1 MSSSPPKLSQN
12 PSSLYPQVDLSNPD
26 ANSFST
32 SSPSSSLYPSI
43 DMKHLA
49 ENLFPEDDTVLQ
61 THQDSQEQLLLKV
74 PGAIVHLIE
83 RETSVE
89 LACGEL
95 SIVSLLQG
103 DNVVAVFA
111 RIGGD
116 IQWPLAKDEPV
127 VKLDTSHYFFTLR
140 VPSSGSFEDGKG
152 SKKTEE
158 VLNYGLTIAAKGQ
171 EGLLKELDS
180 VLETYSCF
188 SVQEVKWIGNW
199 NVVDTRNEAPEELEI
214 EEKRE
219 LIVGSSMAYWTT
231 LAPNVEDYSG
241 SIARAIAS
249 GSGYVV
255 KGILWCGDVT
265 VDRLKWGNEFL
276 KTMKP
281 GATSEISPG
290 ALRRMKR
297 VKKLTKMSEKVT
309 TGILSG
315 VVKVSGFFTGSI
327 INSKV
332 GKKFFNLLPG
342 EIILASLDGFNKVCD
357 AVEVTGRNVMST
369 TSVVTTGL
377 VSQRY
382 GEKAGQVTNEGLDAA
397 GHAIGTAWAVFKIRK
412 ALNPKSVLKPTTLVK
427 AAAQANAA
435 ELKAKNK
442 KKNSIIY
449 ETVGTF
455 REMLLRLQYF
465 KG

>member
-1 MSSSPPKLSQN
+1 MSSSSSPTPSQN

-26 ANSFST
+26 ATSFST
-32 SSPSSSLYPSI
+32 SPSSTSLYPSI
-43 DMKHLA
+43 DVKDLA
-49 ENLFPEDDTVLQ
+49 ENLFPEDDTVLH
-61 THQDSQEQLLLKV
+61 THQDSQEQLLLKI

-89 LACGEL
+89 LACGEFCL
-95 SIVSLLQG
+95 VSLLQG

-111 RIGGD
+111 R
-116 IQWPLAKDEPV
+116 V
-127 VKLDTSHYFFTLR
+127 
-140 VPSSGSFEDGKG
+140 VPSNGSFEDGKDFKE
-152 SKKTEE
+152 SEE

-171 EGLLKELDS
+171 EGLLKELDR

-188 SVQEVKWIGNW
+188 SVQEVKGIGNW
-199 NVVDTRNEAPEELEI
+199 NVVDTRNVAPEELDRED
-214 EEKRE
+214 KRE

-265 VDRLKWGNEFL
+265 VDRLKWSNEFL
-276 KTMKP
+276 KIRMKP
-281 GATSEISPG
+281 GSTSEISPG

-297 VKKLTKMSEKVT
+297 VKKLTKMSEKVA

-315 VVKVSGFFTGSI
+315 VVKVSGFFTSSI

-342 EIILASLDGFNKVCD
+342 EIVLASLDGFNKVCD
-357 AVEVTGRNVMST
+357 AVEVAGRNVMST

-412 ALNPKSVLKPTTLVK
+412 ALNPKSVLKPTALAK

-442 KKNSIIY
+442 
-449 ETVGTF
+449 E
-455 REMLLRLQYF
+455 
-465 KG
+465 

>member
-1 MSSSPPKLSQN
+1 MSSSLPKPSQN

-26 ANSFST
+26 AYSSS
-32 SSPSSSLYPSI
+32 SSPSSSFSLYPSI
-43 DMKHLA
+43 DMKDLA
-49 ENLFPEDDTVLQ
+49 ENLFPEDGTVLQ

-74 PGAIVHLIE
+74 PGVIVHLIE

-89 LACGEL
+89 LACGEFC
-95 SIVSLLQG
+95 IVSLLQG
-103 DNVVAVFA
+103 DNVIAVFA
-111 RIGGD
+111 RVGDD

-140 VPSSGSFEDGKG
+140 VPSSGSFEDGKD
-152 SKKTEE
+152 SKETEE
-158 VLNYGLTIAAKGQ
+158 VLSYGLTIAAKGQ
-171 EGLLKELDS
+171 EGLLKELDR

-188 SVQEVKWIGNW
+188 SVQEVKGQGNW
-199 NVVDTRNEAPEELEI
+199 NVVDTRKVAPEELER

-241 SIARAIAS
+241 SIARVIAS

-265 VDRLKWGNEFL
+265 VDRLKWGNELL
-276 KTMKP
+276 KKMMEP
-281 GATSEISPG
+281 GSTSEISPG

-297 VKKLTKMSEKVT
+297 VKKLTKMSEKVA

-342 EIILASLDGFNKVCD
+342 EIVLASLDGFNKVCD
-357 AVEVTGRNVMST
+357 AVEVAGRNVMST

-382 GEKAGQVTNEGLDAA
+382 GEKAGHVTNEGLDAA

-435 ELKAKNK
+435 ELKAKK
-442 KKNSIIY
+442 KK
-449 ETVGTF
+449 
-455 REMLLRLQYF
+455 
-465 KG
+465 

>member
-1 MSSSPPKLSQN
+1 MSSSPPK
-12 PSSLYPQVDLSNPD
+12 PSLYPQVDISNPD
-26 ANSFST
+26 STSFST
-32 SSPSSSLYPSI
+32 ASSSSLYPSI
-43 DMKHLA
+43 DMKYLA
-49 ENLFPEDDTVLQ
+49 ENLFPEANDSVSQ
-61 THQDSQEQLLLKV
+61 THQDSEERLILKV
-74 PGAIVHLIE
+74 RGAIVHLIE

-95 SIVSLLQG
+95 CIVSLLQG
-103 DNVVAVFA
+103 DNIVAVFA
-111 RIGGD
+111 RVGDD

-140 VPSSGSFEDGKG
+140 VPSNGSFDDGKD
-152 SKKTEE
+152 SRQTEE
-158 VLNYGLTIAAKGQ
+158 VLNYGLTIASKGQ
-171 EGLLKELDS
+171 EGLLKELDR

-188 SVQEVKWIGNW
+188 SVQEVKGIGNW
-199 NVVDTRNEAPEELEI
+199 NVLDTRNVAPEELETK
-214 EEKRE
+214 EKRE
-219 LIVGSSMAYWTT
+219 VIVGSSMAYWTT

-265 VDRLKWGNEFL
+265 VDRMNWGNEFL
-276 KTMKP
+276 KKRMKP
-281 GATSEISPG
+281 GSTSEISPE

-297 VKKLTKMSEKVT
+297 VKKLTKMSEKVANGT
-309 TGILSG
+309 LSG

-357 AVEVTGRNVMST
+357 AVEVAGRNVMST
-369 TSVVTTGL
+369 TSVVTTEL

-412 ALNPKSVLKPTTLVK
+412 ALNPKSVFKPTTLAK
-427 AAAQANAA
+427 AAAEANAPK
-435 ELKAKNK
+435 LKAKNK
-442 KKNSIIY
+442 KK
-449 ETVGTF
+449 
-455 REMLLRLQYF
+455 
-465 KG
+465 

>member
-1 MSSSPPKLSQN
+1 MYSSPSKQ

-26 ANSFST
+26 AT
-32 SSPSSSLYPSI
+32 SSSPSSSSSLYPSL
-43 DMKHLA
+43 DMKDLA
-49 ENLFPEDDTVLQ
+49 ENLFPDDATALH
-61 THQDSQEQLLLKV
+61 THQDSAEQLLLKV

-89 LACGEL
+89 LACGDL
-95 SIVSLLQG
+95 CIVSLLQG

-111 RIGGD
+111 RLGDD

-127 VKLDTSHYFFTLR
+127 VKLDASHYFFTLR
-140 VPSSGSFEDGKG
+140 VPSNGSFEEGKD
-152 SKKTEE
+152 SNQTED

-171 EGLLKELDS
+171 EGLLKELDRI
-180 VLETYSCF
+180 LETYSCF
-188 SVQEVKWIGNW
+188 SVQQVKGIENW
-199 NVVDTRNEAPEELEI
+199 NLVDARNVAPEELNRK
-214 EEKRE
+214 EKRD

-241 SIARAIAS
+241 SIAKAIAS

-276 KTMKP
+276 SKRINS
-281 GATSEISPG
+281 GSTSEISPE

-297 VKKLTKMSEKVT
+297 VKKLTKMSEKVA

-315 VVKVSGFFTGSI
+315 VVKVSGFFIGSI
-327 INSKV
+327 VNSKV
-332 GKKFFNLLPG
+332 GKKFFNLMPG
-342 EIILASLDGFNKVCD
+342 EIVLASLDGFNKVCD
-357 AVEVTGRNVMST
+357 AVEVAGRNVMST

-382 GEKAGQVTNEGLDAA
+382 GEKAGKVTNEGLDAA

-412 ALNPKSVLKPTTLVK
+412 ALNPKSVFKPTTLAK

-435 ELKAKNK
+435 ELKSKNNK
-442 KKNSIIY
+442 
-449 ETVGTF
+449 
-455 REMLLRLQYF
+455 
-465 KG
+465 

>member
-1 MSSSPPKLSQN
+1 MSSCPSKPSQN
-12 PSSLYPQVDLSNPD
+12 RSCLYPQVDLSNPD
-26 ANSFST
+26 ATSFYNS

-43 DMKHLA
+43 DMKDLA
-49 ENLFPEDDTVLQ
+49 ENLFPEDDTVLV
-61 THQDSQEQLLLKV
+61 THLDSQEQLLLKV

-83 RETSVE
+83 RETSVQ

-95 SIVSLLQG
+95 CIVSLLQG
-103 DNVVAVFA
+103 DNIVAVFV
-111 RIGGD
+111 RIGDD

-140 VPSSGSFEDGKG
+140 VPSNGSFGDGRDCKQ
-152 SKKTEE
+152 TEE
-158 VLNYGLTIAAKGQ
+158 VLNYGLAIAAKGQ
-171 EGLLKELDS
+171 EGLLKELDR

-188 SVQEVKWIGNW
+188 LVQEVKGIENW
-199 NVVDTRNEAPEELEI
+199 NVVDTRNVAPEELER

-249 GSGYVV
+249 GSGFVV

-276 KTMKP
+276 KKRMKP
-281 GATSEISPG
+281 GSTSEISPG

-297 VKKLTKMSEKVT
+297 VKKLTKMSEKVA
-309 TGILSG
+309 TGILAG
-315 VVKVSGFFTGSI
+315 VVKVSGFFTSSI

-332 GKKFFNLLPG
+332 GKKFFKLLPG
-342 EIILASLDGFNKVCD
+342 EIVLASLDGFNKVCD
-357 AVEVTGRNVMST
+357 AVEVAGRNVMST

-377 VSQRY
+377 VSQSARQ
-382 GEKAGQVTNEGLDAA
+382 KGLDMDLDWRIC
-397 GHAIGTAWAVFKIRK
+397 GM
-412 ALNPKSVLKPTTLVK
+412 
-427 AAAQANAA
+427 
-435 ELKAKNK
+435 E
-442 KKNSIIY
+442 
-449 ETVGTF
+449 
-455 REMLLRLQYF
+455 
-465 KG
+465 KGQDR

>member
-1 MSSSPPKLSQN
+1 MSSSPPKPSQN
-12 PSSLYPQVDLSNPD
+12 PPSLYPQVDLSNPD
-26 ANSFST
+26 ATSFYT
-32 SSPSSSLYPSI
+32 SPSSSSSLYPSV
-43 DMKHLA
+43 DMKDVA
-49 ENLFPEDDTVLQ
+49 ENLFPEDDTVVLQ

-103 DNVVAVFA
+103 DNLVAVFA
-111 RIGGD
+111 RVGDD

-127 VKLDTSHYFFTLR
+127 VKLDASHYFFTLR
-140 VPSSGSFEDGKG
+140 VPSDGSFEDGKD
-152 SKKTEE
+152 SKQTEE

-171 EGLLKELDS
+171 EGLLKELDR

-188 SVQEVKWIGNW
+188 SVQEVKGIGNW
-199 NVVDTRNEAPEELEI
+199 NVVDTRNVAPEELEK

-219 LIVGSSMAYWTT
+219 LIVGSSTAYWTT

-241 SIARAIAS
+241 SIPRVIAS

-276 KTMKP
+276 KKRMKP
-281 GATSEISPG
+281 GAVTEISPG

-297 VKKLTKMSEKVT
+297 VKKLTKMSEKVAS
-309 TGILSG
+309 GILSG

-342 EIILASLDGFNKVCD
+342 EIVLASLDGFSKFFP
-357 AVEVTGRNVMST
+357 
-369 TSVVTTGL
+369 L
-377 VSQRY
+377 
-382 GEKAGQVTNEGLDAA
+382 
-397 GHAIGTAWAVFKIRK
+397 
-412 ALNPKSVLKPTTLVK
+412 LNFS
-427 AAAQANAA
+427 
-435 ELKAKNK
+435 
-442 KKNSIIY
+442 
-449 ETVGTF
+449 F
-455 REMLLRLQYF
+455 LLCVW
-465 KG
+465 

>member
-1 MSSSPPKLSQN
+1 MSSSPRKPSQN

-26 ANSFST
+26 ATFYT
-32 SSPSSSLYPSI
+32 SSPPPSSFLNPSI
-43 DMKHLA
+43 DMKDLA
-49 ENLFPEDDTVLQ
+49 EKLFPEDDTVLQ
-61 THQDSQEQLLLKV
+61 THQYSQEQLLLKV

-95 SIVSLLQG
+95 CIVSLHQG
-103 DNVVAVFA
+103 DNIVAVFA
-111 RIGGD
+111 RVGDD

-140 VPSSGSFEDGKG
+140 VPSNGSFEDGQD
-152 SKKTEE
+152 SKQTEE

-171 EGLLKELDS
+171 EGLLKELDR

-188 SVQEVKWIGNW
+188 SVQEVKGIGNW
-199 NVVDTRNEAPEELEI
+199 NFVDTRNVAPEELER

-241 SIARAIAS
+241 SIPRAIAS

-265 VDRLKWGNEFL
+265 ADRLKWGNEFL
-276 KTMKP
+276 KKRMKP
-281 GATSEISPG
+281 GSTSEISPG
-290 ALRRMKR
+290 TLRRMKR
-297 VKKLTKMSEKVT
+297 VKKLTKMSEKVA

-315 VVKVSGFFTGSI
+315 VVKVSGFFTGPV

-342 EIILASLDGFNKVCD
+342 QIVLASLDGFNKVCD
-357 AVEVTGRNVMST
+357 AAEVAGRNVLST
-369 TSVVTTGL
+369 TSVVTTEI

-382 GEKAGQVTNEGLDAA
+382 GEKSGQVTNVGLDAA
-397 GHAIGTAWAVFKIRK
+397 GHAFGAAWAVFKIRK
-412 ALNPKSVLKPTTLVK
+412 ALNPKSVVKPTALAKV
-427 AAAQANAA
+427 AAQANAA
-435 ELKAKNK
+435 ELKAKK
-442 KKNSIIY
+442 KK
-449 ETVGTF
+449 
-455 REMLLRLQYF
+455 
-465 KG
+465 

>member
-1 MSSSPPKLSQN
+1 
-12 PSSLYPQVDLSNPD
+12 
-26 ANSFST
+26 
-32 SSPSSSLYPSI
+32 
-43 DMKHLA
+43 MKDLA
-49 ENLFPEDDTVLQ
+49 ENLFPEDETASQSQ
-61 THQDSQEQLLLKV
+61 THQDSGERVLLKV

-95 SIVSLLQG
+95 CIVSLLQG
-103 DNVVAVFA
+103 DNIVAVFA
-111 RIGGD
+111 RIGD
-116 IQWPLAKDEPV
+116 EIQWPLAKDEPV

-140 VPSSGSFEDGKG
+140 VPSNGSFEEGKD
-152 SKKTEE
+152 SKGTEE

-171 EGLLKELDS
+171 EGLLKELDR

-188 SVQEVKWIGNW
+188 SVQEVKGIGNW
-199 NVVDTRNEAPEELEI
+199 NIVDARTVGPEELEKK
-214 EEKRE
+214 EKRE

-241 SIARAIAS
+241 SIARGIAA
-249 GSGYVV
+249 GSGYVI

-265 VDRLKWGNEFL
+265 VDRLNWGNEFL
-276 KTMKP
+276 MKRMKP
-281 GATSEISPG
+281 GEASEISPG

-297 VKKLTKMSEKVT
+297 VKKLTKMSENVA

-315 VVKVSGFFTGSI
+315 VVKVSGFFTGSL

-332 GKKFFNLLPG
+332 GKKFCNLLPG
-342 EIILASLDGFNKVCD
+342 EIVLASLDGFNKVCD
-357 AVEVTGRNVMST
+357 AVEVAGRNVMST

-397 GHAIGTAWAVFKIRK
+397 GHAFGTAWAVFKIRK
-412 ALNPKSVLKPTTLVK
+412 ALNPKSVLKPTTLAK
-427 AAAQANAA
+427 AAAEANAA
-435 ELKAKNK
+435 ELKAKK
-442 KKNSIIY
+442 K
-449 ETVGTF
+449 
-455 REMLLRLQYF
+455 
-465 KG
+465 

>member
-1 MSSSPPKLSQN
+1 MSSSPPKPSQN
-12 PSSLYPQVDLSNPD
+12 PPSLYPQVDLSNPD
-26 ANSFST
+26 ATSFYT
-32 SSPSSSLYPSI
+32 SPSSSSSLYPSV
-43 DMKHLA
+43 DMKDVA
-49 ENLFPEDDTVLQ
+49 ENLFPEDDTVVLQ

-103 DNVVAVFA
+103 DNLVAVFA
-111 RIGGD
+111 RVGDD

-127 VKLDTSHYFFTLR
+127 VKLDASHYFFTLR
-140 VPSSGSFEDGKG
+140 VPSDGSFEDGKD
-152 SKKTEE
+152 SKQTEE

-171 EGLLKELDS
+171 EGLLKELDR

-188 SVQEVKWIGNW
+188 SVQEVKGIGNW
-199 NVVDTRNEAPEELEI
+199 NVVDTRNVAPEELEK

-219 LIVGSSMAYWTT
+219 LIVGSSTAYWTT

-241 SIARAIAS
+241 SIPRVIAS

-276 KTMKP
+276 KKRMKP
-281 GATSEISPG
+281 GAVTEISPG

-297 VKKLTKMSEKVT
+297 VKKLTKMSEKVAS
-309 TGILSG
+309 GILSG

-342 EIILASLDGFNKVCD
+342 EIVLASLDGFNKVCD
-357 AVEVTGRNVMST
+357 AVEVAGRNVMST

-412 ALNPKSVLKPTTLVK
+412 ALNPKSVLKPTALAK

-442 KKNSIIY
+442 NK
-449 ETVGTF
+449 
-455 REMLLRLQYF
+455 
-465 KG
+465 